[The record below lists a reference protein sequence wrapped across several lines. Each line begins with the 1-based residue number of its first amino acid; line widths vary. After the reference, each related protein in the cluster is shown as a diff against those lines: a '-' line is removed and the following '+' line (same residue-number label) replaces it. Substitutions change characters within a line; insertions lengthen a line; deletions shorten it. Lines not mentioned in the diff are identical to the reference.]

1 MSDDPAPRLNPAKF
15 RSGIVAGGGADP
27 ADAAGVNDE
36 PDPGGG
42 GGGVNS
48 NVLAVL
54 ARVPSSPFFLPLF
67 LPPFLPP
74 FLPVGVRR
82 LDDDDAD
89 APIAKVPG
97 ARGVPLETSDAK
109 DAFGE
114 NGFAFA
120 FAFGENGEGFGEE
133 RFGEK
138 RFGEKRFGENGGDA
152 ANPAAPE
159 PGRRRPPDA
168 STPPGEKKSNG
179 GGDSGVPE
187 KVASSLGLAVV
198 CV

>member
-1 MSDDPAPRLNPAKF
+1 M
-15 RSGIVAGGGADP
+15 
-27 ADAAGVNDE
+27 NDE
-36 PDPGGG
+36 ADPGGG

-48 NVLAVL
+48 NFLAVL

-97 ARGVPLETSDAK
+97 AKGVPLETSDAK

-120 FAFGENGEGFGEE
+120 FAFGDNGEGFGEE

-138 RFGEKRFGENGGDA
+138 RFGENGGENGGDA

>member
-54 ARVPSSPFFLPLF
+54 ARVPSSPFLPIPFF
-67 LPPFLPP
+67 LPPFLPR
-74 FLPVGVRR
+74 PVGVRR

-89 APIAKVPG
+89 APIAKDPG
-97 ARGVPLETSDAK
+97 AKGVPLETSDAK

-120 FAFGENGEGFGEE
+120 FAFGDNGEG
-133 RFGEK
+133 FGEK
-138 RFGEKRFGENGGDA
+138 RFGEERFGENGGDA

-187 KVASSLGLAVV
+187 KVASSLGLAVE